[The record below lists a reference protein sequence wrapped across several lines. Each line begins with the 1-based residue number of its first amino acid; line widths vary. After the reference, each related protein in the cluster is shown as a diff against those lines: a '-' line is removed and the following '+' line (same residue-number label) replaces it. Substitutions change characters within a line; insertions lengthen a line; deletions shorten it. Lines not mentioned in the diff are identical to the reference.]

1 MLPTLR
7 TTMGLALAGLLCMAP
22 MGMAAGTAIEKT
34 PGTPSAQVQPP
45 TMTLPSVPAGDRIRT
60 YRRQGAI
67 TPHLLYLLL
76 TKGVTLALPDVR
88 GGRKREENGPTTAKL
103 DLFCAL

>member
-1 MLPTLR
+1 MDVSATGNTYRSLMAPSPWAL
-7 TTMGLALAGLLCMAP
+7 LAGMSVT
-22 MGMAAGTAIEKT
+22 GT
-34 PGTPSAQVQPP
+34 
-45 TMTLPSVPAGDRIRT
+45 RRT
-60 YRRQGAI
+60 YRKEGAI